1 MGKYDEYTY
10 GRALRFFEAY
20 YPYDT
25 EDVHYA
31 DVMLSMS
38 QCKTIDELIAVRE
51 RLKVKIN
58 KINQNNMSKL
68 PDDISRE
75 LSECVSKVL
84 SWNNACFKRLKENL
98 KKDVETCYDENIVR
112 LLREKEQITD
122 TFCGECFVNS
132 SNCSTNSNIK
142 ESIIRVAKEKA
153 NLDIAV
159 LLEEIAKRYSAFYE
173 HWWKYKDYTK
183 DMNGYLPAKQ
193 LVADDFT
200 YLVKFDWR
208 NASSYH
214 EFLPKKEIRKE
225 RDSKEKEEEERKQKE
240 LRNKAIATIIIKVII
255 GVILFV
261 GVILLLA
268 QIPSGVWNWI
278 WAFIVWLAIMKTILS
293 KM

>member
-1 MGKYDEYTY
+1 MGKFDEYTY
-10 GRALRFFEAY
+10 GRTLRFFEAY

-25 EDVHYA
+25 EDVHY
-31 DVMLSMS
+31 DEVMLSMS
-38 QCKTIDELIAVRE
+38 QCKTIEELIAVRE
-51 RLKVKIN
+51 RLKVKTN

-98 KKDVETCYDENIVR
+98 KKDVEICYDENIVR

-153 NLDIAV
+153 NLDVAV

-173 HWWKYKDYTK
+173 HWWKYKDYKK

-193 LVADDFT
+193 LVADDFA
-200 YLVKFDWR
+200 YLVKFNWR
-208 NASSYH
+208 NASSYR
-214 EFLPKKEIRKE
+214 EFLPEKEIREEKY
-225 RDSKEKEEEERKQKE
+225 SKEKEEVERKQKVF
-240 LRNKAIATIIIKVII
+240 RNKAIVTIIIKVII

-261 GVILLLA
+261 GVMALLV
-268 QIPSGVWNWI
+268 QIPGVVWNWI
-278 WAFIVWLAIMKTILS
+278 IAFLLWLAIMKSLL
-293 KM
+293 K